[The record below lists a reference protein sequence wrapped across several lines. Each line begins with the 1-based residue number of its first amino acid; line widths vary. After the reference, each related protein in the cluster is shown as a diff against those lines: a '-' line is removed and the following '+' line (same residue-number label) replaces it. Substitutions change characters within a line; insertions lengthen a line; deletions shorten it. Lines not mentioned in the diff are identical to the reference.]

1 MDAKLR
7 QDGRDVRGKAGLIVH
22 AFVTIAAMT
31 AIFAAHVLMM
41 FELRPRGGVKDRI
54 AETKFG
60 EDL

>member
-1 MDAKLR
+1 M
-7 QDGRDVRGKAGLIVH
+7 H

-41 FELRPRGGVKDRI
+41 VELRPRGGDGVKDQI

-60 EDL
+60 EDS